1 MKVLISGH
9 IISFVICLA
18 RLLDAISIY
27 HLVFFSN
34 LVENFISLQNLNLS
48 AVGLEFDTMSNLSET
63 SEKKTEYSSK
73 TSPEQTDSGSGEGLG
88 ISTSGIEPLSSCSK
102 RHSEVYDSETFP
114 KSLIDGYHR

>member
-9 IISFVICLA
+9 IISIVICQA
-18 RLLDAISIY
+18 RLLDAITIY

-34 LVENFISLQNLNLS
+34 LVENYISLQNLNLS